1 MEETR
6 TIELSAELVSDIERR
21 LPHTEWETSSEYVSF
36 VMNEVLYQVQ
46 ESTDESPYDDVDET
60 EVENRLEAL
69 GYLNE

>member
-46 ESTDESPYDDVDET
+46 ESTDESAYDDVDET